1 MGDLQL
7 KLGNWENPPAWY
19 GKTFDEVG
27 FEWSPEEELMIE
39 RYCQKI
45 IQNAEEEDMTPLE
58 RYNATWQG
66 KDKDRLHIEVKYNV
80 PYAVRTLDSF
90 ADAIKPGDL
99 YKWPKLHILGHLAT
113 AARFKLDI
121 INVYVIY
128 YTEDLWGGGA
138 RMIDYG
144 TPQLVGD
151 PPVKS
156 MEDIENVAIPDPYK
170 HGLYPGYLWTCRE
183 LLAKMKQYGADKVL
197 PVELSFCGDPLGN
210 VFAGMTGFGE
220 GISIAARQPDLF
232 KVCMDKA
239 TEWTIKFSSAI
250 KALNPNGMYMCSFMG
265 AFPPKL
271 SKKSDTEFMMDLYG
285 DVGRKLKAAHGTDI
299 PFWHTL
305 GAAGWEQWMRLYK
318 PHGAVGPDSFGGW
331 WVGCEMPY
339 EDVFAYAREN
349 DLYCGCTIDDHT
361 VLDGDIGAIE
371 AQLAPR
377 LAIAKTYPKHFCA
390 IGVIDYW
397 TPQPVFEKTLDLAKR
412 LGRFS

>member
-1 MGDLQL
+1 MGNLQL
-7 KLGNWENPPAWY
+7 KLGKWENPPTWY
-19 GKTFDEVG
+19 GKTFDEVD

-39 RYCQKI
+39 RYCEKI
-45 IQNAEEEDMTPLE
+45 IQNAQEEEMTPLQ
-58 RYNATWQG
+58 RYEATWQG
-66 KDKDRLHIEVKYNV
+66 KPKDRLHIEVKYNV

-90 ADAIKPGDL
+90 SDAIKPGDL

-156 MEDIENVAIPDPYK
+156 LEDIVNVAVPDPYK

-183 LLAKMKQYGADKVL
+183 LLAKMKKYGADKVL

-220 GISIAARQPDLF
+220 GITIAAKNPELF
-232 KVCMDKA
+232 RACMEKA
-239 TEWTIKFSSAI
+239 NEWTIKFSQAV

-265 AFPPKL
+265 AFPPRMG
-271 SKKSDTEFMMDLYG
+271 KKVDLEWIMDLYG
-285 DVGRKLKAAHGTDI
+285 EVGHALSAAGGTQI

-305 GAAGWEQWMRLYK
+305 GAAGWEQWMRLYE
-318 PHGAVGPDSFGGW
+318 PHGAVGPKSFGGW
-331 WVGCEMPY
+331 WVGPEMPF
-339 EDVFAYAREN
+339 EDVFAYSREQ
-349 DLYCGCTIDDHT
+349 DLVCSCSIDDHT
-361 VLDGDIGAIE
+361 VLDGDMGAVE
-371 AQLAPR
+371 ALLAPR
-377 LAIAKTYPKHFCA
+377 LNIAKTYPKHMCA
-390 IGVIDYW
+390 LGVIDYW
-397 TPQPVFEKTLDLAKR
+397 TPQPVFEQTMDLAKR
-412 LGRFS
+412 LGTF